1 MSAAVM
7 DAPATLFTPR
17 AVERRRTLEDLL
29 ESTWRSAHASGEADC
44 PVCAATM
51 HLEGTQASC
60 GNCGTALSQV
70 AGASG
75 RH

>member
-17 AVERRRTLEDLL
+17 AADRRRTLEDLL
-29 ESTWRSAHASGEADC
+29 ESRWRSAHASGEAEC

-51 HLEGTQASC
+51 HVEGAQANC
-60 GNCGTALSQV
+60 GSCGTALS
-70 AGASG
+70 
-75 RH
+75 

>member
-17 AVERRRTLEDLL
+17 AADRRRTLEDLL
-29 ESTWRSAHASGEADC
+29 ESAWRSARASGETEC

-51 HLEGTQASC
+51 HVHGAHASC
-60 GNCGTALSQV
+60 ANCGTALS
-70 AGASG
+70 
-75 RH
+75 